1 MEKLAT
7 TLEEVA
13 AGAPFDVATTIR
25 LLAAKVTGVKAKEA
39 ETGGLIPM
47 GTMDAAG
54 AGATLDSAAVDEP
67 ATGKKLTSK
76 KKGE

>member
-25 LLAAKVTGVKAKEA
+25 LLAAKVTGVKAKESA
-39 ETGGLIPM
+39 DKGGLIPM

-54 AGATLDSAAVDEP
+54 AGATLDSAAVEES
-67 ATGKKLTSK
+67 TGKKLASK

>member
-54 AGATLDSAAVDEP
+54 AGATLDSAAVEES
-67 ATGKKLTSK
+67 TGKKLASK